1 MLMGDRCR
9 IITVHCSLPADP
21 LGYGWIQELKPSRLN
36 SLFHYSV
43 TFDHERSWQRRCFA
57 RIRPPPDHKR
67 VEDRKKGG
75 VPDDDC
81 SGGAHTP
88 TLRVCLRRSVSSA
101 ASATELSL
109 RSLQTA
115 RH

>member
-9 IITVHCSLPADP
+9 IITVHCSVPADP
-21 LGYGWIQELKPSRLN
+21 LGHGWIQELKPSRLN
-36 SLFHYSV
+36 SLFHHSV

-81 SGGAHTP
+81 SSHWLLIT
-88 TLRVCLRRSVSSA
+88 TMA
-101 ASATELSL
+101 AEGMVEFAAP
-109 RSLQTA
+109 TA
-115 RH
+115 RQRGRPHAG